1 MSDETDRPVPDA
13 GDSGGAS
20 AATPAPA
27 GQEAPVPPSP
37 PPPPPPPLP
46 PAVSPRRRS
55 RRASVAGVVA
65 LVVVVGAVAL
75 VVGRGGDE
83 PSAAEALERAQAAIA
98 EADNFRMHS
107 TSEDRS
113 VTGDVDGAGSSTV
126 YRSVSDVEVAGDD
139 LHAVYDSGDWADET
153 VSIAEGLYLRS
164 ADSIDELADEPWELL
179 PPDAFDAA
187 PTGDDLRDELLLYL
201 GLDYDGD
208 GEIDPDVLEDE
219 YLEGMVVPGLAAY
232 YMFGLGA
239 PAVSSPTGGPVPL
252 PAGLVEAFGSF
263 EDAEVVSDGDG
274 ELVIAATRSIPPE
287 VAEGIDVDLPPGRF
301 EITLGEDD
309 LPARLELTVDGTDAH
324 YTETVEFSDWG
335 ADIAIG
341 VPEGEID
348 ETPWLDE
355 EALAEARGTVQALAP
370 TVLPD
375 GLTLQGIDATSAE
388 DAEEFGNEPCAQL
401 MLSYMPPITD
411 DVATEEWMSSP
422 DYLNVYLLPQSCA
435 LEYDDTPFEP
445 GEFGDLPSR
454 DGDFYVEILV
464 GETVVQFDTTYTSE
478 LPAMVASIQPF
489 DLDAELARLAP
500 LAEQMWNDVSGGA
513 DGGWF
518 AYTPS

>member
-1 MSDETDRPVPDA
+1 
-13 GDSGGAS
+13 
-20 AATPAPA
+20 
-27 GQEAPVPPSP
+27 
-37 PPPPPPPLP
+37 L
-46 PAVSPRRRS
+46 
-55 RRASVAGVVA
+55 VAGVVA

-75 VVGRGGDE
+75 VVGRGGEE

-126 YRSVSDVEVAGDD
+126 YRTVSDVEVAGDD

-164 ADSIDELADEPWELL
+164 ADSIDGLADEPWERL

-187 PTGDDLRDELLLYL
+187 LPTGNDLRDELLLYL

-219 YLEGMVVPGLAAY
+219 YLEGVVVPGLAAY
-232 YMFGLGA
+232 YLFGLGA
-239 PAVSSPTGGPVPL
+239 PAVSGPTGGPVPL

-274 ELVIAATRSIPPE
+274 ELVIAATRSVPPE

-309 LPARLELTVDGTDAH
+309 LPTRLELTVDGTDAH
-324 YTETVEFSDWG
+324 YTETVEFADWG

-355 EALAEARGTVQALAP
+355 EALAEARGSVQALAP
-370 TVLPD
+370 TAVPD
-375 GLTLQGIDATSAE
+375 GLVLGMIEATSAE
-388 DAEEFGNEPCAQL
+388 DAEEFGEEPCTQL
-401 MLSYMPPITD
+401 TLDYQPPTTD
-411 DVATEEWMSSP
+411 EASLEGWYEQG
-422 DYLNVYLLPQSCA
+422 DYLTVFLLPLECV

-445 GEFGDLPSR
+445 GEFGEVPSR
-454 DGDFYVEILV
+454 EDYGFVEVLV
-464 GETVVQFDTTYTSE
+464 GETVVQFDTSYTDE

-518 AYTPS
+518 AYAPS